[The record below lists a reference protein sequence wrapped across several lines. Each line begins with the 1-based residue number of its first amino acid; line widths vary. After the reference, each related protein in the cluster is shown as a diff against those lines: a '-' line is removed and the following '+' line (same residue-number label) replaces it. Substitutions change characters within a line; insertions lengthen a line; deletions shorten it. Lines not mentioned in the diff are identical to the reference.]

1 MKIQFIA
8 LPLLLAAAAAMAD
21 GVDRETEAAY
31 SEAGGPDKA
40 QIAQAQERRMARQK
54 VKRLPRGDLR
64 YCLNLRTNAEII
76 RCAETGRK
84 R

>member
-8 LPLLLAAAAAMAD
+8 LPLLLAAGVAMAD
-21 GVDRETEAAY
+21 GVDRETGAAY
-31 SEAGGPDKA
+31 AQAGGPDKA
-40 QIAQAQERRMARQK
+40 QPQVQARRIARQK
-54 VKRLPRGDLR
+54 AKRLPKGDLR
-64 YCLNLRTNAEII
+64 YCLDLRTNAEII